1 MWESVSG
8 AVAAA
13 TKKDPFLTRVCFSLL
28 LVQWCSKFC
37 VKRIKKG
44 EGRGVNDCQVCK
56 REVDRKRGGGAA
68 YQTLV
73 RHLGTVWTGNL
84 KTKTSTRLGM
94 FAVRIDLFIL

>member
-1 MWESVSG
+1 M
-8 AVAAA
+8 VAAA

-37 VKRIKKG
+37 VKGIKKG

-56 REVDRKRGGGAA
+56 REVDRKRGGGGA

-73 RHLGTVWTGNL
+73 RHLGTMWTGEFKN
-84 KTKTSTRLGM
+84 KDKYETRN
-94 FAVRIDLFIL
+94 VCCTHRSIHFIMVCTN